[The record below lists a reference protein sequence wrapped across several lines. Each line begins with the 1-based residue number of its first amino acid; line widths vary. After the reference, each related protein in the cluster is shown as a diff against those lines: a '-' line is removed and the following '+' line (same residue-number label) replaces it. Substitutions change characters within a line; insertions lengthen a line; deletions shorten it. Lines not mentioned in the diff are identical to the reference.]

1 MERRNSDA
9 SDNVRKRIGSTDS
22 IRNNKLYQ
30 LIMDLIESLR
40 LLFGIAKSLG
50 LQEIVKDING
60 FKEELLALES
70 KALNIKHI
78 SGEKK
83 FKLVNELQSDI
94 LYLRE
99 DLKNYNVHCIEK
111 DNSSLSS
118 LKIEILSDISLLDID
133 IKKLSV
139 KLVKSNALFDKNI
152 YDLKSQIVKYK
163 KEKKEILMDDF
174 CVEEGLDKYDFLK
187 NTKESKKIK
196 NYEKSIEDFLEA
208 KDGLISEDEVLNK
221 KYKFLN
227 FLLSEK
233 ERLEIKFTESIQKK
247 ASRKI
252 RLTLEMNQES
262 LIDNNVSV
270 DENVSLDKLVKFF
283 TNELMK
289 KCDAIVTYFDPVLL
303 ENHKEFLYLNKTRKP
318 DNIKTYTDRY
328 EFFINNRSY
337 LLSRD
342 VENFMDSVLCYINRL
357 NQKIESAIKGVKDL
371 TNLIKISEEKITKND
386 FFSESL
392 KELETNNFNKNI
404 TEKESFLLKIE
415 SFQCEII
422 ICEELLKKVTS
433 LLAEIPKNAFDAT
446 LLLLT
451 KKIPTI

>member
-1 MERRNSDA
+1 M
-9 SDNVRKRIGSTDS
+9 
-22 IRNNKLYQ
+22 
-30 LIMDLIESLR
+30 
-40 LLFGIAKSLG
+40 
-50 LQEIVKDING
+50 
-60 FKEELLALES
+60 
-70 KALNIKHI
+70 
-78 SGEKK
+78 
-83 FKLVNELQSDI
+83 
-94 LYLRE
+94 
-99 DLKNYNVHCIEK
+99 
-111 DNSSLSS
+111 
-118 LKIEILSDISLLDID
+118 
-133 IKKLSV
+133 
-139 KLVKSNALFDKNI
+139 
-152 YDLKSQIVKYK
+152 
-163 KEKKEILMDDF
+163 
-174 CVEEGLDKYDFLK
+174 
-187 NTKESKKIK
+187 
-196 NYEKSIEDFLEA
+196 
-208 KDGLISEDEVLNK
+208 
-221 KYKFLN
+221 
-227 FLLSEK
+227 
-233 ERLEIKFTESIQKK
+233 
-247 ASRKI
+247 
-252 RLTLEMNQES
+252 
-262 LIDNNVSV
+262 
-270 DENVSLDKLVKFF
+270 
-283 TNELMK
+283 
-289 KCDAIVTYFDPVLL
+289 
-303 ENHKEFLYLNKTRKP
+303 YLNKTRKP